1 MKKSLLSFTVILSF
15 LLSGIMSA
23 ADENTTLY
31 DNATKLFNQG
41 NYKDAYDIYSKLTLG
56 GGKVPKQAGESLSRA
71 IDCLNRLNRVNEV
84 DEFRENAIAKNPQD
98 WMFLQ
103 KAAQSFMYGD
113 HSGFMISGKFERGQ
127 HRGSG
132 KYMNSQERDRVRGL
146 QLYNQAMPIVRNST
160 SPGYEKCQFYSDFA
174 RAVLQ
179 GRGYNDS
186 WQMQFLSDLSQLP
199 DYEEGYYGYR
209 GETKGA
215 PVDENG
221 DPVFYKV
228 PSGFTDAKSDGE
240 RWRWLLEEAMKS
252 EPSSKNSIMLQYAD
266 FLRNQFGVQTMAYYG
281 RFYSR
286 GDDGGGKVEGDEDKD
301 ESGPFAVHTL
311 SENETIAKL
320 ATGIKRFKLPDE
332 FNHISICKKI
342 LADNDGY
349 SSSAIDQLIQIFT
362 NRRQYVKSAD
372 YLKESIKRFGDQNS
386 YKKKQLQQIVGNW
399 GQFVGSMPL
408 VAGKS
413 AELEFR
419 FRNGSDVS
427 FEAFKI
433 KVPELINDVK
443 EYLKSNPKELEWNL
457 IDINDIGQRIVW
469 NNQTKYIG
477 EKVAQWDLKIQP
489 LENHFNRT
497 TNVKTPL
504 KEAGAYL
511 VTAKLADGNI
521 SRIIVWL
528 NDTVILKKQGNN
540 GAIYFISDALSGAPL
555 PKIKLDF
562 FGYTQKYIDR
572 KLIDKIVG
580 RQYNIETKSLT
591 VDTNDEG
598 LAILGSDLLSHQFQ
612 WIAGISDGNHR
623 NAYLGFTG
631 VWYGSYRYEAEYN
644 QTKIYTITD
653 RPVYRPE
660 QEVDFK
666 IWVRKAQYDQDDT
679 SNFANHSFTVV
690 IRNPKSEEIYKKN
703 LTADQFGGLEDKI
716 NLPKSATLGVYNIF
730 IENLGGSGNFRVEEY
745 KKPEYEVIVEAPK
758 EPVKLGDKINATI
771 KAKYYFGAPVTNA
784 KVKYKVQRY
793 SHAVNWYPPMYWD
806 WFYGA
811 GYWWFSGDYN
821 WYPGWKSWGCKC
833 PHPWW
838 FPVRNDPPE
847 LVMENEVAIGEDGT
861 VKIEIDSSMAK
872 ILHGDK
878 DHRYEITAEVVD
890 QSRRTIYGKG
900 NVIAAR
906 RPFNV
911 YGWVNRGFY
920 HVGDAVTANFSGR
933 TVDGKPVKG
942 TGTLKLLKI
951 KYDVQGNPKETVIQ
965 SWKLDTN
972 DEGLASQQIK
982 AAQNGQFRL
991 SYTLKDA
998 KGNSIEGGYI
1008 FTVHAQGETDNDFRF
1023 NDIEIVNEKTEYQT
1037 GENVRLMIKTNRAD
1051 STVLFFLRPSN
1062 GIYLAPK
1069 VIHMKGKTAFEEIK
1083 VGKKDMPNFFV
1094 EAVTVSN
1101 GKIFTAVK
1109 EIVVPP
1115 EKRVLNVDIS
1125 PLKEK
1130 YKPGEKA
1137 KVKIKVT
1144 DFFGKPLTEGS
1155 LVVTVYDKSVEY
1167 ISGGSNI
1174 PEIKNFFWKWRR
1186 SHNSHQE
1193 SNLEK
1198 FFRNLLKD
1206 KEIPMQPLGVFGNID
1221 AETDGSV
1228 QALGGEMTSRGG
1240 GKGMRNDMVMKSMA
1254 MPASAPMGAMA
1265 ENKKESSLEM
1275 MADKDGNGV
1284 AETESGGG
1292 EDMAGVAVRKNFAD
1306 TAFWTTKVTPDSNGE
1321 AEIELNM
1328 PENLT
1333 TWKVKVWSMSHG
1345 TKVGQGETEIITS
1358 KDFIL
1363 RLQAPRFFVE
1373 KDEVVLSAVVHN
1385 YLPSAKS
1392 AKVALEIEGG
1402 NLSLM
1407 DTKDKGVRDV
1417 KVESNSE
1424 VRVDWRVS
1432 VLKEGEAIVRMKA
1445 VTDGDSDAMEMKFPV
1460 YVHGMMKMV
1469 PFSGNISA
1477 KEVSGSADFTIDV
1490 PGERRVEE
1498 SRLEVR
1504 FSPSLACAMVDAL
1517 PYLCEYPYG
1526 CTEQTINR
1534 FLPTVITQKILKDM
1548 GLNLKDVSEKR
1559 SNLNAQE
1566 IGDDKERAKQ
1576 WKRYKREPV
1585 FDEELLNDMVADGLK
1600 ALAFMQ
1606 LSDGGWGWFS
1616 GWNEHSSAHT
1626 TATVVHGLQTA
1637 IGNGV
1642 KVDGQMLKRGVDWLD
1657 RYQKEQVSFTCMHEY
1672 PEGENCKKEHP
1683 PRMRM
1688 YADNIDALVYM
1699 ILVDAGIANDDMKFL
1714 LYRDRTKISVY
1725 AKTMFGIALQK
1736 QKDTEKLQMI
1746 MKNIEQYLVQ
1756 DDENQTAYLKLGNEV
1771 YWWYWYGSEFEAHAY
1786 YLKLLAATEPK
1797 SEKASRLVKY
1807 LLNNR
1812 KHSTYWNSTRD
1823 TALCIEAMADYIRAS
1838 GEDKP
1843 DMTVDILLDGKLAKT
1858 EKINPQNIFSFD
1870 NKFLIEGK
1878 NLSTGKHKIEIRK
1891 TGKGPLYYNA
1901 YLSYFTLEDYIKK
1914 AGLEIKVDRKY
1925 YKLTE
1930 INKKI
1935 KVAGSHGQALDQKVA
1950 KYERKEIADL
1960 ATLKSGDLVE
1970 IELTIQSKNDYEY
1983 LLFEDMKP
1991 AGFEPCEVRS
2001 GYNGNEMGAYV
2012 EFRDERVCFFIRT
2025 LARGTHSVSYRMKAE
2040 IPGKFS
2046 ALPTR
2051 GSAMYAPELKAN
2063 SDEIKLKVED

>member
-1 MKKSLLSFTVILSF
+1 MISFAVILSF
-15 LLSGIMSA
+15 LISGILSA
-23 ADENTTLY
+23 GDESSSLR

-41 NYKDAYDIYSKLTLG
+41 NYKDAYELFSKLALG
-56 GGKVPKQAGESLSRA
+56 EEKTPIQVGEDLSKS
-71 IDCLNRLNRVNEV
+71 IDCLARLNRQNEI
-84 DEFRENAIAKNPQD
+84 DEFRENVVAKNSQN
-98 WMFLQ
+98 WMLLQ
-103 KAAQSFMYGD
+103 RAAQSFMYGN
-113 HSGFMISGKFERGQ
+113 HYGFIVSGKFERGE

-132 KYMNSQERDRVRGL
+132 KYVNSQERDRIRAL
-146 QLYNQAMPIVRNST
+146 QLYNQALPLVKKEASGN
-160 SPGYEKCQFYSDFA
+160 EKCRFYEDFA
-174 RAVLQ
+174 RAILQ

-199 DYEEGYYGYR
+199 DYEEGYLGYR
-209 GETKGA
+209 GEAKGA

-221 DPVFYKV
+221 EPVFYKA
-228 PSGFTDAKSDGE
+228 PASFADAKCDGE
-240 RWRWLLEEAMKS
+240 RWRWLLDEAMKS
-252 EPSSKNSIMLQYAD
+252 EPASKNSILLQYAD

-281 RFYSR
+281 RFYSG
-286 GDDGGGKVEGDEDKD
+286 GDDGVGNVEGDEDKD
-301 ESGPFAVHTL
+301 ESGPFAVQTL

-320 ATGIKRFKLPDE
+320 ATGIKRFKLQDE
-332 FNHISICKKI
+332 FNYISIYKKI

-349 SSSAIDQLIQIFT
+349 SSSASDQLVQIFT
-362 NRRQYVKSAD
+362 DRRQYSKAAD
-372 YLKESIKRFGDQNS
+372 YLKESIKRFGDQQN
-386 YKKKQLQQIVGNW
+386 YKKNQLQQIVGNW

-408 VAGKS
+408 VAGKY
-413 AELEFR
+413 ADLEFR
-419 FRNGSDVS
+419 FRNGKDVS

-433 KVPELINDVK
+433 KVPELVNDVK
-443 EYLKSNPKELEWNL
+443 EYLKSNPKEIDWNL
-457 IDINDIGQRIVW
+457 INVNDIGQRIVW

-477 EKVAQWDLKIQP
+477 EKAAQWDLKLQP
-489 LENHFNRT
+489 RENHFNKT
-497 TNVKTPL
+497 VNVKTPL

-511 VTAKLADGNI
+511 IVAKLADGNI

-528 NDTVILKKQGNN
+528 NDTVILKKQGNS
-540 GAIYFISDALSGAPL
+540 GSIYFVSDALTGAPL

-562 FGYTQKYIDR
+562 FGYMQKNIDR
-572 KLIDKIVG
+572 KLVDKITG
-580 RQYNIETKSLT
+580 RQFNTETKSLT
-591 VDTNDEG
+591 VETNEDG
-598 LAILGSDLLSHQFQ
+598 LAILGKDSLPQTFQ
-612 WIAGISDGNHR
+612 WIASVADGSRR

-631 VWYGSYRYEAEYN
+631 VWYGAYHYDAEYN
-644 QTKIYTITD
+644 KTKVFVITD
-653 RPVYRPE
+653 RPVYRPD
-660 QEVDFK
+660 QELDFK
-666 IWVRKAQYDQDDT
+666 IWVRKAKYDQEDT
-679 SNFANHSFTVV
+679 SDFANHSFTVV
-690 IRNPKSEEIYKKN
+690 IRNPKNEEIYKKA
-703 LTADQFGGLEDKI
+703 LTADQFGGIEDKI
-716 NLPKSATLGVYNIF
+716 KLPKGATLGVYNIS
-730 IENLGGSGNFRVEEY
+730 IESLGGYGDFRVEEY

-758 EPVKLGDKINATI
+758 EPVKLGDKITATI

-793 SHAVNWYPPMYWD
+793 SHTVNWYPPMYWD
-806 WFYGA
+806 WFYGP
-811 GYWWFSGDYN
+811 GYWWFAGDYN
-821 WYPGWKSWGCKC
+821 WYPGWKSWGCKS

-838 FPVRNDPPE
+838 FPVRNEPPE
-847 LVMENEVAIGEDGT
+847 LLMENEVSIGEDGT
-861 VKIEIDSSMAK
+861 VKIEIDSSVAK
-872 ILHGDK
+872 ALHGDK

-890 QSRRTIYGKG
+890 HSRRSIYGRG
-900 NVIAAR
+900 SVIAAR
-906 RPFNV
+906 KPFSV

-920 HVGDAVTANFSGR
+920 HVGDAVTANFAAR

-951 KYDVQGNPKETVIQ
+951 KYDAEGSPKETAIQ

-972 DEGLASQQIK
+972 DEGIATQQIK
-982 AAQNGQFRL
+982 AAENGQFRL

-1008 FTVHAQGETDNDFRF
+1008 FTVHAQGEAGNDFRF
-1023 NDIEIVNEKTEYQT
+1023 NDIEIVNQKTEYQD
-1037 GENVRLMIKTNRAD
+1037 GETAKIIINTNQND
-1051 STVLFFLRPSN
+1051 STVLLFLRPSN
-1062 GIYLAPK
+1062 GIYLDPK
-1069 VIHMKGKTAFEEIK
+1069 VIRLKGKTAFEEIK
-1083 VGKKDMPNFFV
+1083 ISKKDMPNFFV
-1094 EAVTVSN
+1094 EVVTISN

-1115 EKRVLNVDIS
+1115 EKRVLNVDIL

-1130 YKPGEKA
+1130 YKPGENA

-1144 DFFGKPLTEGS
+1144 DYFGKPLTTGS
-1155 LVVTVYDKSVEY
+1155 AVVTIYDKSVEY
-1167 ISGGSNI
+1167 ISGGSNV
-1174 PEIKNFFWKWRR
+1174 PEIKSFFWKWRR

-1193 SNLEK
+1193 SNLDR
-1198 FFRNLLKD
+1198 FFYNLLKE

-1221 AETDGSV
+1221 AES
-1228 QALGGEMTSRGG
+1228 GGAAGDPSMPR
-1240 GKGMRNDMVMKSMA
+1240 GKGMMRKDMAMKSMA
-1254 MPASAPMGAMA
+1254 VSAPAPMSAAMEKSEMSDSVAAPA
-1265 ENKKESSLEM
+1265 E
-1275 MADKDGNGV
+1275 A
-1284 AETESGGG
+1284 ESGVG
-1292 EDMAGVAVRKNFAD
+1292 EDMSAVAVRKNFAD
-1306 TAFWTTKVTPDSNGE
+1306 TAFWTTKVTPDANGE

-1333 TWKVKVWSMSHG
+1333 TWKVKVWSMTHG

-1373 KDEVVLSAVVHN
+1373 KDEVTLSAIVHN

-1392 AKVALEIEGG
+1392 AKVAIDLEGDGGTVSPLILKNILGNTRVKEVKIEAGG
-1402 NLSLM
+1402 
-1407 DTKDKGVRDV
+1407 
-1417 KVESNSE
+1417 EA
-1424 VRVDWRVS
+1424 RVDWIVTAM
-1432 VLKEGEAIVRMKA
+1432 KEGEAVVRMKA
-1445 VTDGDSDAMEMKFPV
+1445 VTDGDGDAMEMKFPV
-1460 YVHGMMKMV
+1460 LVHGMMKTV
-1469 PFSGNISA
+1469 PFSGSIST
-1477 KEVSGSADFTIDV
+1477 KEVAGSANFAIDV
-1490 PGERRVEE
+1490 PSERLIEE

-1504 FSPSLACAMVDAL
+1504 FSPSLACAMIDAL

-1548 GLNLKDVSEKR
+1548 GLNLKDIREKR

-1576 WKRYKREPV
+1576 WKRFDRDPV
-1585 FDEELLNDMVADGLK
+1585 FDEELLNDMVLDGLK

-1616 GWNEHSSAHT
+1616 GWGEHSSPHT
-1626 TATVVHGLQTA
+1626 TATVVHGLQVA
-1637 IGNGV
+1637 RGNGV
-1642 KVDGQMLKRGVDWLD
+1642 KVDEQMLKRGVDWID
-1657 RYQKEQVSFTCMHEY
+1657 RYQKEQISKTCMHSY
-1672 PEGENCKKEHP
+1672 PEGESCKKEHP
-1683 PRMRM
+1683 LGMRM
-1688 YADNIDALVYM
+1688 YADNTDALVYM

-1714 LYRDRTKISVY
+1714 LYRDRTKLSVY
-1725 AKTMFGIALQK
+1725 AKSMFGIALQK
-1736 QKDTEKLQMI
+1736 QKDAEKLQMI

-1756 DDENQTAYLKLGNEV
+1756 DDENQTAYLKLGNEG
-1771 YWWYWYGSEFEAHAY
+1771 YWWCWYGSEFEAQAY
-1786 YLKLLAATEPK
+1786 YLKLLAATDPK

-1843 DMTVDILLDGKLAKT
+1843 EMVVEVRIDGVLRKA
-1858 EKINPQNIFSFD
+1858 EKITPHDIFSFD
-1870 NKFLIEGK
+1870 NKFVVEGK
-1878 NLSTGKHKIEIRK
+1878 DLSTGGHKIEISK
-1891 TGKGPLYYNA
+1891 SGKGPLYYNA
-1901 YLSYFTLEDYIKK
+1901 YLSYFTLEDYIRK

-1925 YKLTE
+1925 FRLKE

-1935 KVAGSHGQALDQKVA
+1935 KVAGSRGQALDQKVE
-1950 KYERKEIADL
+1950 KYERTELADL

-1983 LLFEDMKP
+1983 LIFEDMKP

-2012 EFRDERVCFFIRT
+2012 EFRDERVCFFIRA